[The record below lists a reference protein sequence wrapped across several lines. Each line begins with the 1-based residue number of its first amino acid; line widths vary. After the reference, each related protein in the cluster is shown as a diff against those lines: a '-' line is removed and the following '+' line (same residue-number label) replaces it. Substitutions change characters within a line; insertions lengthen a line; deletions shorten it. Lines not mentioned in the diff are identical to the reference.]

1 MKDYR
6 DILQGGGT
14 VAELE
19 EKKTDKY
26 TWDNIN
32 TALTMMNMSP
42 KIIVRVMSALKKVV
56 KERLTVNRLD
66 EVTTAGVGVGDYS
79 PPLGMSRR
87 DKDKFSSTTAMKKQ
101 FDQCVYHLGRK
112 NMLQHC
118 RSMGLSL
125 GHLKDEDIRKTLQNM
140 SVRNKRKFLG
150 VADGNG
156 DGTP

>member
-79 PPLGMSRR
+79 PPLG
-87 DKDKFSSTTAMKKQ
+87 
-101 FDQCVYHLGRK
+101 VYHLGRK

>member
-1 MKDYR
+1 MRDYR
-6 DILQGGGT
+6 TILGDG
-14 VAELE
+14 ELVLD
-19 EKKTDKY
+19 EKPGSYSWEQINEALTKL
-26 TWDNIN
+26 NISPRIIARVL
-32 TALTMMNMSP
+32 TALE
-42 KIIVRVMSALKKVV
+42 KVI
-56 KERLTVNRLD
+56 KEQTTTVQ
-66 EVTTAGVGVGDYS
+66 GVGAYT

-87 DKDKFSSTTAMKKQ
+87 DRDKFSSTTAMKKQ
-101 FDQCVYHLGRK
+101 FDQCVYHMGRK

-125 GHLKDEDIRKTLQNM
+125 GHLKDDDIKKTINNM